1 MQIEFLIRRTDG
13 DWWDLPPPGDLPE
26 ILKPR
31 SVPSQPTPG
40 WGTHR
45 IRIPNGEIAFSDED
59 PGIQVTFEDY
69 SGSEG
74 NAMRIVREV
83 LANLESAT
91 GQRGEI
97 VPI

>member
-13 DWWDLPPPGDLPE
+13 EWFDLPFDQLSQV
-26 ILKPR
+26 LKPR

-45 IRIPNGEIAFSDED
+45 IKIPNGEISFSDED

-69 SGSEG
+69 SGSEEEALKLVG
-74 NAMRIVREV
+74 EI
-83 LANLESAT
+83 LANIVSST
-91 GQRGEI
+91 GQRGRI
-97 VPI
+97 VPL